1 MNVKIIWSN
10 FLNTIKTELNPL
22 AFETWFQETELYEYK
37 DNKCK
42 IIVPMSI
49 YKKHLDNKYHDLIIN
64 NLSDIVGDN
73 VEIEFFTQEEIDEL
87 DNKVS
92 NIELNDN
99 INTINNSDT
108 ILYKHCSN
116 LNKNQTFEN
125 FIVGN
130 TNKFAQRAAM
140 EVAEEPG
147 KLYNPLF
154 IYGNSGLGKTHLM
167 QAIGNYIE
175 QNTNLK
181 VLYVTSDEFTSDF
194 VKISRKN
201 GNNNNFDKVDYFKN
215 KYRNLD
221 VLIVDDIQFFQTT
234 PQSQDEFFKVFDEL
248 HRNNKQIIVSSDR
261 SPDDLKHLEE
271 RLRTRFCWGLTAD
284 IYPPDTELRMNIL
297 KKKIIGESI
306 EKNIPEDVI
315 EYIAH
320 NVGNNIRNLEG
331 AINRLLAY
339 SAMMGN
345 VEITLDL
352 AVNVLKDYVNKG
364 YSEKNSINRIQRI
377 VAEYFQV
384 TVDDMKSKKRS
395 ANLTVPRQIAM
406 YLCRTLTNE
415 SFPKI
420 GIEFGGKDHSTV
432 MHSVDKIENEI
443 KTNKELANIITN
455 IMSNIFNNIFRN
467 IFFYRLPYYLFL

>member
-10 FLNTIKTELNPL
+10 FLNTIKTELTPL
-22 AFETWFQETELYEYK
+22 AFETWFQETELYEYS
-37 DNKCK
+37 NGICK

-49 YKKHLDNKYHDLIIN
+49 YKKHLINKYYDFIVN
-64 NLSDIVGDN
+64 NLNSVIGEK
-73 VEIEFFTQEEIDEL
+73 VEIELYTQDEIE
-87 DNKVS
+87 
-92 NIELNDN
+92 
-99 INTINNSDT
+99 INNEKENNI
-108 ILYKHCSN
+108 ILENSNKNNDLLNNNISYKHSSN
-116 LNKNQTFEN
+116 LNKNQTFDN

-154 IYGNSGLGKTHLM
+154 LYGNSGLGKTHLM

-175 QNTNLK
+175 ENTNLK
-181 VLYVTSDEFTSDF
+181 VLYVSSDEFTSDF
-194 VKISRKN
+194 IKISRKN
-201 GNNNNFDKVDYFKN
+201 GNDNFDRVDYFKD

-234 PQSQDEFFKVFDEL
+234 PKSQDEFFKIFDEL

-261 SPDDLKHLEE
+261 SPEDLKHLEE

-284 IYPPDTELRMNIL
+284 IHPPDVELRINII
-297 KKKIIGESI
+297 KKKIIGDSI
-306 EKNIPEDVI
+306 NKNIPEDVI

-320 NVGNNIRNLEG
+320 NVGNNVRNLEG

-345 VEITLDL
+345 IDITLDL

-364 YSEKNSINRIQRI
+364 YSEQNSINRIQRI

-395 ANLTVPRQIAM
+395 SNLTVPRQIAM

-420 GIEFGGKDHSTV
+420 GIDFGGKDHSTV
-432 MHSVDKIENEI
+432 MHSVEKVENEI
-443 KTNKELANIITN
+443 KNNKEMANLIEKLKKDI
-455 IMSNIFNNIFRN
+455 S
-467 IFFYRLPYYLFL
+467 